1 MSSSSPRTIA
11 LVGNPNSG
19 KTTLFNA
26 ITGLRQKVGNYA
38 GVTVERKEG
47 RVKLPSGQEA
57 AILDLPGTYSL
68 HPGSPDERIV
78 TEAVFGTRADLPI
91 PDLVVC
97 VVDAS
102 HLERNLYL
110 ASQIIDRA
118 IPVIVAL
125 TMVDLAEEAG
135 IQVNPRAL
143 SAELGVPVVPV
154 NAARGSG
161 LTPLLAHMAAP
172 PPPSHLP
179 AHWILPEA
187 VERETEELVGLLS
200 GNRNVSRPQA
210 FHEAVSLLTAES
222 ERDMAGDF
230 APEILS
236 HVMRDHRK
244 LDFLGIDRKSVFVES
259 RYAWIRGAF
268 SRVTRIRAGAR
279 ATWSD
284 RIDAVAT
291 HPLWGGLLFF
301 ALMALLFQAV
311 FTWSE
316 IPMEWIRKAFER
328 LSVLADVIP
337 PGDLHEL
344 VERGGIAGV
353 AAVVTFLPQILFLFL
368 FLGLLEDT
376 GYMARAAFIMDRW
389 MSKIGL
395 HGKSFIPLLSSFAC
409 AVPGIMATRTIE
421 NPRDRLATMLVAPLM
436 SCSARLPVYALMI
449 AAVIPATKV
458 GGIVALP
465 GLVLFSMYAL
475 GTIAALGMAWLLK
488 KTVLKAPTPAFFIEL
503 PPYKMPS
510 LRSILILLWERAWTF
525 LKRAGTIIL
534 GASIILWF
542 LATYPKIDHGTPAEK
557 LQASV
562 VGKAG
567 KLIEPIIA
575 PLGFDW
581 RIGVGLVTSVIQREV
596 FVSTMGTLYDVGG
609 TGGDRISLAE
619 RLRSE
624 PDPADPTRPYFTPL
638 RGICVMIYYVLAMQ
652 CFSTVVVMRRET
664 NGWRWP
670 MFQIAYMT
678 LLAYAVT
685 LAAYHAGMW
694 MGG

>member
-1 MSSSSPRTIA
+1 MSSSPPRNIA

-26 ITGLRQKVGNYA
+26 LTGLRQKVGNYA

-47 RVKLPSGQEA
+47 RVKLPSGEEA
-57 AILDLPGTYSL
+57 TILDLPGTYSL

-78 TEAVFGTRADLPI
+78 TDAVFGTRSDLAI
-91 PDLVVC
+91 PDLIVC
-97 VVDAS
+97 IVDAS
-102 HLERNLYL
+102 HLERNLFL
-110 ASQIIDRA
+110 ASQVIDRSL
-118 IPVIVAL
+118 PVIVVL
-125 TMVDLAEEAG
+125 TMVDLAEQAG
-135 IQVNPRAL
+135 IRVHPKAL
-143 SAELGVPVVPV
+143 SSELGVPVVPV
-154 NAARGSG
+154 NAAKGTG
-161 LTPLLAHMAAP
+161 IDELLVHIASP
-172 PPPSHLP
+172 PPPSESSR
-179 AHWILPEA
+179 HWILPEA
-187 VERETEELVGLLS
+187 VERETEELAGLLRDS
-200 GNRNVSRPQA
+200 KSISRPQA
-210 FHEAVSLLTAES
+210 FHEAVSLLAAES
-222 ERDMAGDF
+222 EQGLAGEYT
-230 APEILS
+230 PEVIS
-236 HVMRDHRK
+236 HVKLDHQK
-244 LDFLGIDRKSVFVES
+244 LDFLGIDRRSVFVES
-259 RYAWIRGAF
+259 RYAWIRGIF
-268 SRVTRIRAGAR
+268 SRVTERNLGSK

-284 RIDAVAT
+284 RIDTIAT
-291 HPLWGGLLFF
+291 HRIWGGILFF
-301 ALMALLFQAV
+301 ALMGLLFQAV
-311 FTWSE
+311 FSWSE
-316 IPMEWIRKAFER
+316 IPMEWIRRGFEQ
-328 LSVLADVIP
+328 LSLLADVIP

-344 VERGGIAGV
+344 TERGGIAGV

-389 MSKIGL
+389 MSKVGL
-395 HGKSFIPLLSSFAC
+395 HGKSFIPLLTSFAC

-449 AAVIPATKV
+449 AAVIPSTKV
-458 GGIVALP
+458 GGIFALP
-465 GLVLFSMYAL
+465 GLVLLSMYAL
-475 GTIAALGMAWLLK
+475 GTIAALGIAWILK
-488 KTVLKAPTPAFFIEL
+488 RSILKAPTPAFFIEL

-510 LRSILILLWERAWTF
+510 FRSIFILLWERARTF
-525 LKRAGTIIL
+525 LERAGTIIL

-542 LATYPKIDHGTPAEK
+542 LATYPKLDHGTPAEK
-557 LQASV
+557 LKASV
-562 VGKAG
+562 VGQAG
-567 KLIEPIIA
+567 RLIEPLIA

-609 TGGDRISLAE
+609 SGTDRVSLAE

-652 CFSTVVVMRRET
+652 CFSTVVIMRRET

-670 MFQIAYMT
+670 LIQVAYMSA
-678 LLAYAVT
+678 LAYVVT
-685 LAAYHAGMW
+685 LAAYHVGMW